1 MPGGGLHNCAG
12 ASHSGAAGD
21 GVHAGG
27 GVVTDKGYISA
38 VSSSGIRIMSDSL
51 MPFQPRMEEPSNIR
65 PSSKNDSSTLLA
77 GMLTCCSLPRV
88 SVKRISTQRASLSL
102 IRPRVFDINASVC
115 VASLK
120 GLGVVNK
127 GGHHAARWEVI
138 LASVQWHATRQGVD
152 SKRYATVPKKRC
164 ARVKSARF
172 RVSVM
177 GGISSAPRWAVN

>member
-1 MPGGGLHNCAG
+1 MVVGSTMLQRTITVGL
-12 ASHSGAAGD
+12 SE
-21 GVHAGG
+21 
-27 GVVTDKGYISA
+27 KGSITA

-138 LASVQWHATRQGVD
+138 LASVQWHSTRRGVD
-152 SKRYATVPKKRC
+152 SKRHANVHTQRGGRERDARC
-164 ARVKSARF
+164 RLSA
-172 RVSVM
+172 M
-177 GGISSAPRWAVN
+177 GW

>member
-1 MPGGGLHNCAG
+1 MVVGSTMLQRTITVGL
-12 ASHSGAAGD
+12 SE
-21 GVHAGG
+21 
-27 GVVTDKGYISA
+27 KGSITA

-115 VASLK
+115 VASLH

-138 LASVQWHATRQGVD
+138 LTSDQRHATRQGID
-152 SKRYATVPKKRC
+152 SKRYATVPKNRC
-164 ARVKSARF
+164 ARVKSALF
-172 RVSVM
+172 RATVI
-177 GGISSAPRWAVN
+177 GEISSAPRWSVN